1 MDAIRFLPCGD
12 SAVTV
17 EFGNRIDD
25 QLNGAVH
32 SLYTLAAG
40 LVRLSPPDIRI
51 RADFLSGS
59 FWMELEARLRLR
71 PVWALAAAGRAAVG
85 LAAWAIR
92 QRQAPPGSPAKSTE
106 NQAG

>member
-1 MDAIRFLPCGD
+1 
-12 SAVTV
+12 
-17 EFGNRIDD
+17 
-25 QLNGAVH
+25 
-32 SLYTLAAG
+32 
-40 LVRLSPPDIRI
+40 
-51 RADFLSGS
+51 
-59 FWMELEARLRLR
+59 MELEARLRLR